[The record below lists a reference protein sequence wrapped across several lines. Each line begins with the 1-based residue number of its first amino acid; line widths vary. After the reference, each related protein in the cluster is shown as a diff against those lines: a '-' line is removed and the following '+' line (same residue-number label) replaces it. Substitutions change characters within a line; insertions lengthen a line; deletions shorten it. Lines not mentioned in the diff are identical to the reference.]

1 MRTIELAVRGERVL
15 TPRGMRPATVL
26 IGDGVIIDVVEDD
39 STLPG
44 CPVLEAGAAAVLPGL
59 VDSHVHVNEPGRT
72 EWEGFAT
79 ATRAAA
85 AGGVTTIV
93 DMPLNCIPVTTT
105 RAALDTKRD
114 AVGSLLSVD
123 CAYWGGLVPGN
134 LGELGPLIESGV
146 VGFKAFLVHSGIDD
160 FPQVGEAELRAAMPV
175 LGRRGVP
182 LIVHAELELEVS
194 SQEAGADPGK
204 APSAYASWLASRPRE
219 MENRAIRMMIE
230 LCRETRCPVH
240 IVHLSSAEALD
251 DIAAARKAGL
261 PLSAE
266 TCPHYLTFSAEEIPD
281 GRTEYKCA
289 PPIRETENRERL
301 WSALKAGTI
310 DMVVSDHS
318 PCTPALKCQDS
329 GDFMAAWGGVASLQF
344 GLSATWTGARARG
357 MTLTE
362 LVRWMCE
369 RPAKLAG
376 LWGRK
381 GAIAPGYDA
390 DLVLFR
396 PEASFMVEPEM
407 IQHRHKLTPYVGR
420 KLIGVVERTILR
432 GETVYHM
439 GKFPEAVR
447 GRHLRRVAPSRVA

>member
-1 MRTIELAVRGERVL
+1 MRTIDLAVRGERVF
-15 TPRGMRPATVL
+15 TPRGMRSATVL
-26 IGDGVIIDVVEDD
+26 IGEGVIIDVVEDD
-39 STLPG
+39 ATLPG

-105 RAALDTKRD
+105 RAALETKRD

-134 LGELGPLIESGV
+134 LGEIGPLIESGV

-160 FPQVGEAELRAAMPV
+160 FPQVGEAELRAAMPL

-182 LIVHAELELEVS
+182 LIVHAELELETPPPS
-194 SQEAGADPGK
+194 GK
-204 APSAYASWLASRPRE
+204 APSTYASWLGSRPHE
-219 MENRAIRMMIE
+219 MEQRAVRMMID

-240 IVHLSSAEALD
+240 IVHLSSAEAIG
-251 DIAAARKAGL
+251 DIAAARQAGL
-261 PLSAE
+261 PFSVE
-266 TCPHYLTFSAEEIPD
+266 TCPHYLTFAAEEIPD
-281 GRTEYKCA
+281 GCTEYKCA
-289 PPIRETENRERL
+289 PPIRETDNRERL
-301 WSALKAGTI
+301 WSALKTGTI

-357 MTLTE
+357 IPLAE
-362 LVRWMCE
+362 LGRWMCE

-390 DLVLFR
+390 DFVLFR
-396 PEASFMVEPEM
+396 PEASFTVEPEM

-420 KLIGVVERTILR
+420 KLLGVVERTILR

-439 GKFPEAVR
+439 GNFPCAPR